1 MTENKYNMAV
11 TTTVDG
17 KGCIA
22 CSWDERDLESEG
34 IDLEDGEKIPAMSY
48 EREVVFNLITAV
60 LSDMVKRDEGLFLS
74 VVKNLKEKK
83 GIDVYKEKE
92 KLWDEISAINYRDP
106 KYFVIDDNFDP
117 YHIVDVILGKRVE
130 KEALTEEEKGIAE
143 ALSEGGSNVPK
154 LYETTPSDSPYKDA
168 ILCAAVALTDI
179 VMTADDSFSVNSEA
193 FNENGEVA
201 EGFAIEFAYKDKTPH
216 FRFHNAETNYK
227 CFYAPLDEFE

>member
-1 MTENKYNMAV
+1 MTENKFDMAV
-11 TTTVDG
+11 ITAVDG
-17 KGCIA
+17 EGCLA
-22 CSWDERDLESEG
+22 CSWDERDLESEE

-48 EREVVFNLITAV
+48 EKEVVFNLITAV

-74 VVKNLKEKK
+74 VVENLKEQK
-83 GIDVYKEKE
+83 GIDIYQEKE
-92 KLWDEISAINYRDP
+92 KLWDEISTINYKDP
-106 KYFVIDDNFDP
+106 KYFVVDDDFNP
-117 YHIVDVILGKRVE
+117 YHVVDVILGERKKVE
-130 KEALTEEEKGIAE
+130 KENLPDDAPG
-143 ALSEGGSNVPK
+143 
-154 LYETTPSDSPYKDA
+154 LYDIIPSDSPYKDA

-227 CFYAPLDEFE
+227 CFYAPMDEFK

>member
-1 MTENKYNMAV
+1 MTENKFDMAV
-11 TTTVDG
+11 ITAVDG
-17 KGCIA
+17 EGCLA
-22 CSWDERDLESEG
+22 CSWDERDLESEE

-48 EREVVFNLITAV
+48 EKEVVFNLITAV

-74 VVKNLKEKK
+74 VVENLKEKK
-83 GIDVYKEKE
+83 NIDIYKEKE
-92 KLWDEISAINYRDP
+92 KLWKEISAINYKDP
-106 KYFVIDDNFDP
+106 KYFVVDENFSP
-117 YHIVDVILGKRVE
+117 YHVVDVILGKRKKVE
-130 KEALTEEEKGIAE
+130 KENLPDDAPG
-143 ALSEGGSNVPK
+143 
-154 LYETTPSDSPYKDA
+154 LYDTIPSDSPYKDA

-227 CFYAPLDEFE
+227 CFYAPMDEFK

>member
-1 MTENKYNMAV
+1 MTENKFDMAV
-11 TTTVDG
+11 ITAVDG
-17 KGCIA
+17 EGCLA
-22 CSWDERDLESEG
+22 CSWDERDLKSEE

-48 EREVVFNLITAV
+48 EKEVVFNLITAV

-74 VVKNLKEKK
+74 VVENLKEKK
-83 GIDVYKEKE
+83 NIDIYKEKE
-92 KLWDEISAINYRDP
+92 KLWKEISAINYKDP
-106 KYFVIDDNFDP
+106 KYFVVDDEFNP
-117 YHIVDVILGKRVE
+117 YHVVDVILGERKKVE
-130 KEALTEEEKGIAE
+130 KENLPDDAPG
-143 ALSEGGSNVPK
+143 
-154 LYETTPSDSPYKDA
+154 LYDIVPSDSPYKDA

-227 CFYAPLDEFE
+227 CFYAPMDEFK

>member
-1 MTENKYNMAV
+1 MTENKFDMAV
-11 TTTVDG
+11 ITAVDG
-17 KGCIA
+17 EGCLA
-22 CSWDERDLESEG
+22 CSWDERDLESEE

-48 EREVVFNLITAV
+48 EKEVVFNLITAV

-74 VVKNLKEKK
+74 VVENLKEQK
-83 GIDVYKEKE
+83 GIDIYQEKE
-92 KLWDEISAINYRDP
+92 KLWDEISAINYKDP
-106 KYFVIDDNFDP
+106 KYFVVDDDFNP
-117 YHIVDVILGKRVE
+117 YHVVDVILGERKKVE
-130 KEALTEEEKGIAE
+130 KENLPDDAPG
-143 ALSEGGSNVPK
+143 
-154 LYETTPSDSPYKDA
+154 LYDIIPSDSPYKDA

-227 CFYAPLDEFE
+227 CFYAPMDEFE

>member
-11 TTTVDG
+11 MTTVDG
-17 KGCIA
+17 EGCLA
-22 CSWDERDLESEG
+22 CSWDERDLEGEE

-60 LSDMVKRDEGLFLS
+60 LSDMVKRDEELFLS
-74 VVKNLKEKK
+74 VVENLKEKK
-83 GIDVYKEKE
+83 NIDIYKEKE
-92 KLWDEISAINYRDP
+92 KLWEEIWAINYKDP
-106 KYFVIDDNFDP
+106 KYFVVDDDFNP
-117 YHIVDVILGKRVE
+117 YHVVDVILGERKKVE
-130 KEALTEEEKGIAE
+130 KENLPDNAPG
-143 ALSEGGSNVPK
+143 
-154 LYETTPSDSPYKDA
+154 LYDIVPSDSPYKDT

-193 FNENGEVA
+193 FNENGEVS

-227 CFYAPLDEFE
+227 CFYAPMDEFK

>member
-1 MTENKYNMAV
+1 MTENKFDMAV
-11 TTTVDG
+11 ITAVDG
-17 KGCIA
+17 EGCLA
-22 CSWDERDLESEG
+22 CSWDERDLESEE

-48 EREVVFNLITAV
+48 EKEVVFNLITAV

-74 VVKNLKEKK
+74 VVENLKEKK
-83 GIDVYKEKE
+83 NIDIYKEKE
-92 KLWDEISAINYRDP
+92 KLWKEISAINYKDP
-106 KYFVIDDNFDP
+106 KYFVVDENFSP
-117 YHIVDVILGKRVE
+117 YHVVDVILGKRKKIE
-130 KEALTEEEKGIAE
+130 KENLPDDAPG
-143 ALSEGGSNVPK
+143 
-154 LYETTPSDSPYKDA
+154 LYDIIPSDSPYKDA

-227 CFYAPLDEFE
+227 CFYAPMDEFK

>member
-1 MTENKYNMAV
+1 MTENKFDMAV
-11 TTTVDG
+11 ITAVDG
-17 KGCIA
+17 EGCLA
-22 CSWDERDLESEG
+22 CSWDERDLESEE

-48 EREVVFNLITAV
+48 EKEVVFNIITAV

-74 VVKNLKEKK
+74 VVENLKEKK
-83 GIDVYKEKE
+83 NIDIYKEKE
-92 KLWDEISAINYRDP
+92 KLWKEISAINYKDP
-106 KYFVIDDNFDP
+106 KYFVVDENFSP
-117 YHIVDVILGKRVE
+117 YHVVDVILGKRKKVE
-130 KEALTEEEKGIAE
+130 KENLPDDAPG
-143 ALSEGGSNVPK
+143 
-154 LYETTPSDSPYKDA
+154 LYDIVPSDSPYKDA

-227 CFYAPLDEFE
+227 CFYAPMDEFK